1 MQPLRLKSRG
11 GRCFT
16 DSRLSGLKPTVSL
29 PDCLHGESYGVAP
42 SACFRNLSTSDCYSG
57 PDQQP
62 QQADLVG
69 QVSVALPPTAVQ
81 GGGATSSQI
90 LGTNV
95 DVSDECGP
103 QSETF
108 ITVNPSRPSMLAA
121 GSNEIFRDPMRGY
134 FSSNAGK
141 SWGAVDLPLPLPRQG
156 TNDVPL
162 VLIHRLLL
170 IPVAISFTGT
180 LSF

>member
-1 MQPLRLKSRG
+1 
-11 GRCFT
+11 
-16 DSRLSGLKPTVSL
+16 
-29 PDCLHGESYGVAP
+29 
-42 SACFRNLSTSDCYSG
+42 
-57 PDQQP
+57 
-62 QQADLVG
+62 
-69 QVSVALPPTAVQ
+69 
-81 GGGATSSQI
+81 
-90 LGTNV
+90 
-95 DVSDECGP
+95 
-103 QSETF
+103 
-108 ITVNPSRPSMLAA
+108 MLAA